1 MENADCRRPSQVEV
15 EVRFCR
21 TCGLRYNSGM
31 AKRSAELFTVTC
43 PCCQGELQID
53 PETRAVISHKEFRKP
68 PSIGDLETAV
78 SRLKGEAQR
87 REDAFQKSMAQQKD
101 HQKVLDRK
109 FDELLR
115 QAKENPDEAPPKRD
129 IDFD

>member
-1 MENADCRRPSQVEV
+1 MVI
-15 EVRFCR
+15 
-21 TCGLRYNSGM
+21 
-31 AKRSAELFTVTC
+31 C
-43 PCCQGELQID
+43 PCCHGELQID
-53 PETRAVISHKEFRKP
+53 PETRAVISHKEHKKP

-78 SRLKGEAQR
+78 SHLKGEAQR
-87 REDAFQKSMAQQKD
+87 REDAFQKSMAQHKD

>member
-1 MENADCRRPSQVEV
+1 
-15 EVRFCR
+15 
-21 TCGLRYNSGM
+21 M
-31 AKRSAELFTVTC
+31 ARRSAELFTIAC
-43 PCCQGELQID
+43 PCCEAELQID
-53 PETRAVISHKEFRKP
+53 PETHAVISHKEHKR
-68 PSIGDLETAV
+68 PSSVGDLETAV

-87 REDAFQKSMAQQKD
+87 REDAFQKSLAQQKD